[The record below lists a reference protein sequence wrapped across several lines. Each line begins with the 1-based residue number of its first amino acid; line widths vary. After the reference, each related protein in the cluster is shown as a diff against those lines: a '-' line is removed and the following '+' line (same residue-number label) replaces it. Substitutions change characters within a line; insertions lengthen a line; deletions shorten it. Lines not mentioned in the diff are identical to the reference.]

1 MTIHTGAMRFPV
13 KKEEEAMS
21 SMILKQTEEWL
32 AQHRPEI
39 IHCPYQPGN
48 LLITKDSCRK
58 RRVKAKKENYA
69 DIMKGDV
76 LDYIHKSGL
85 LLCRDCRLALNQYS
99 NGNKIIPYPKNEY
112 GSMVRTARA

>member
-1 MTIHTGAMRFPV
+1 
-13 KKEEEAMS
+13 MS

-39 IHCPYQPGN
+39 IQCPYQPGN

-58 RRVKAKKENYA
+58 RRIKAKNENFA

-99 NGNKIIPYPKNEY
+99 NGNKIIPYPRNEY
-112 GSMVRTARA
+112 GSMVRAARA

>member
-48 LLITKDSCRK
+48 LLITKESCRK
-58 RRVKAKKENYA
+58 RRVKAKNENFA

>member
-1 MTIHTGAMRFPV
+1 
-13 KKEEEAMS
+13 MS

-58 RRVKAKKENYA
+58 RRVKAKKENYE

-76 LDYIHKSGL
+76 LDYIYKSGL
-85 LLCRDCRLALNQYS
+85 LRCRDCRLALNQYS
-99 NGNKIIPYPKNEY
+99 NDKKVIPYMRPEY
-112 GSMVRTARA
+112 GSMVSSARA

>member
-1 MTIHTGAMRFPV
+1 
-13 KKEEEAMS
+13 MS
-21 SMILKQTEEWL
+21 NMILKETEEWL
-32 AQHRPEI
+32 ARHRPEI
-39 IHCPYQPGN
+39 IHCPHQPGN

-58 RRVKAKKENYA
+58 RRVKAKMENYA

-99 NGNKIIPYPKNEY
+99 NGKKVIPFSRPEY
-112 GSMVRTARA
+112 GSVARAARA